1 MSKKRKDWRLYILD
15 MLECIKRIEN
25 YVEGLS
31 YEQFLMDDKTKD
43 WESWNFRL
51 FFIIYVLSF
60 PSLSSRSCKSSRSI
74 TLGIVVKNIPHHSN
88 GGTGLSFLKPLP
100 IIILMEFRDYVAIL
114 GGLIGI
120 LATFTGIMWM
130 LVQQINKRIDTVEK
144 RIDDRINAVEK
155 RIDDRMNAME
165 KRIDD
170 RINAVE
176 KRIDELRDDMDRRFN
191 ELREDIKG
199 LREEIKEIRL
209 LLYKV
214 LEVPHKQGE

>member
-1 MSKKRKDWRLYILD
+1 
-15 MLECIKRIEN
+15 
-25 YVEGLS
+25 
-31 YEQFLMDDKTKD
+31 
-43 WESWNFRL
+43 
-51 FFIIYVLSF
+51 
-60 PSLSSRSCKSSRSI
+60 
-74 TLGIVVKNIPHHSN
+74 
-88 GGTGLSFLKPLP
+88 
-100 IIILMEFRDYVAIL
+100 MEFRDYVAIL
-114 GGLIGI
+114 GGLVGI

-144 RIDDRINAVEK
+144 RIDDRTNAV
-155 RIDDRMNAME
+155 E

-191 ELREDIKG
+191 ELRD
-199 LREEIKEIRL
+199 EIKEIKL

>member
-1 MSKKRKDWRLYILD
+1 
-15 MLECIKRIEN
+15 
-25 YVEGLS
+25 V
-31 YEQFLMDDKTKD
+31 
-43 WESWNFRL
+43 
-51 FFIIYVLSF
+51 
-60 PSLSSRSCKSSRSI
+60 
-74 TLGIVVKNIPHHSN
+74 
-88 GGTGLSFLKPLP
+88 
-100 IIILMEFRDYVAIL
+100 EFRDYIAIL

-155 RIDDRMNAME
+155 RIDD
-165 KRIDD
+165 
-170 RINAVE
+170 
-176 KRIDELRDDMDRRFN
+176 LRDDVDRRFG
-191 ELREDIKG
+191 ELREEIKG

>member
-1 MSKKRKDWRLYILD
+1 L
-15 MLECIKRIEN
+15 
-25 YVEGLS
+25 
-31 YEQFLMDDKTKD
+31 
-43 WESWNFRL
+43 
-51 FFIIYVLSF
+51 
-60 PSLSSRSCKSSRSI
+60 
-74 TLGIVVKNIPHHSN
+74 
-88 GGTGLSFLKPLP
+88 FLKLLP

-114 GGLIGI
+114 SVLVGI